1 MSTGADEVVR
11 SGHLSTEERK
21 AASHPKSL
29 EADGRRPSLTL
40 GGRCSEAA
48 ALPAVGRERSARW
61 RQVHHPRGCA
71 HGPLHLALSRAA
83 LRRRGWGHTASVCTC
98 AMYLASSYAPQA
110 RGGQAVSSAVTA
122 QSCLALRGRLPTDGL
137 GPPRTKRKD
146 KQEGVGGRVSTGA
159 DEVVRSGHL
168 STEERKAASHPKSLE
183 ADGRRPSLT
192 LGGRC
197 SEAAALP
204 AVGRERSA
212 RWRQVHH
219 PRGCAHGPLHLA
231 LSRAALR
238 RRGWGHTASVCTC
251 AMYLASSY
259 APQARGGQA
268 VSSAVTAQSCLALRG
283 RLPTD
288 GLGPPKTQVCVAREA
303 RAARAKQ
310 PKCGCLTRADGAC
323 RPQSRAAGASG
334 KLGPP
339 AGTRNS
345 VWPRRRCLRSSRAA
359 SAPWKA
365 GTRNSV

>member
-1 MSTGADEVVR
+1 MRDPRAYGTR
-11 SGHLSTEERK
+11 SPR
-21 AASHPKSL
+21 
-29 EADGRRPSLTL
+29 GRRS
-40 GGRCSEAA
+40 
-48 ALPAVGRERSARW
+48 PATGTYPW
-61 RQVHHPRGCA
+61 RRRGA
-71 HGPLHLALSRAA
+71 RAA
-83 LRRRGWGHTASVCTC
+83 LVEEK
-98 AMYLASSYAPQA
+98 PP
-110 RGGQAVSSAVTA
+110 
-122 QSCLALRGRLPTDGL
+122 LPTLVAPEPKRDGATRSL
-137 GPPRTKRKD
+137 HALKLAQAQACSNRA
-146 KQEGVGGRVSTGA
+146 VSTGA

-310 PKCGCLTRADGAC
+310 PKCGCLTRVDGAC
-323 RPQSRAAGASG
+323 RPQSRVAGASG
-334 KLGPP
+334 RLGPP
-339 AGTRNS
+339 RGTGA
-345 VWPRRRCLRSSRAA
+345 LTATSSRRAWPP
-359 SAPWKA
+359 AP
-365 GTRNSV
+365 